1 MGSFFSE
8 ILSKMERKDKKKRM
22 EKGSR
27 WWLSHG
33 EGFFL
38 VERGHFGMAV
48 VRWVAAGGE
57 QERRKRGVFY
67 VVFR

>member
-1 MGSFFSE
+1 M
-8 ILSKMERKDKKKRM
+8 K
-22 EKGSR
+22 KGSR

-38 VERGHFGMAV
+38 VERGHFGMVV

-57 QERRKRGVFY
+57 QERRKKGVFY
-67 VVFR
+67 GVFR